1 MKKSILILLLA
12 TLFGCAV
19 QNQQPKILITHVLA
33 VTEHGDTLRLPI
45 SAIKPNVYNII
56 NYSNG
61 YNRYPYYNNY
71 NNYNSFPRYK
81 PSGNVYVKPNNN
93 SSNNNTPVKPIT
105 KPRTTPSNPV
115 TPSGNAGVNKR
126 GGN

>member
-1 MKKSILILLLA
+1 MKKLILILLLA
-12 TLFGCAV
+12 TLFSCGV
-19 QNQQPKILITHVLA
+19 QHQQPKILITHVLA

-61 YNRYPYYNNY
+61 YPRYPYYNSY
-71 NNYNSFPRYK
+71 NNYNNFPRYK

-93 SSNNNTPVKPIT
+93 TPAPAPNKPATSEQNLVI
-105 KPRTTPSNPV
+105 R
-115 TPSGNAGVNKR
+115 NKK

>member
-1 MKKSILILLLA
+1 MKKLILILLLA
-12 TLFGCAV
+12 TLFSCGV
-19 QNQQPKILITHVLA
+19 KYQQPKILITHVLA

-61 YNRYPYYNNY
+61 YSTYPYYNSYNNY
-71 NNYNSFPRYK
+71 NNFPRYK

-93 SSNNNTPVKPIT
+93 TPATIPT
-105 KPRTTPSNPV
+105 KPAIKPRVTPSNPV
-115 TPSGNAGVNKR
+115 SASGNAGVNKR

>member
-1 MKKSILILLLA
+1 MKNLILILLLA

-93 SSNNNTPVKPIT
+93 TPAPAPTPPTI
-105 KPRTTPSNPV
+105 KPRVTPPNPV
-115 TPSGNAGVNKR
+115 SPSGNAGVNKR

>member
-12 TLFGCAV
+12 TVFSCGV

-56 NYSNG
+56 NYSSG
-61 YNRYPYYNNY
+61 YNRYPYYNSY
-71 NNYNSFPRYK
+71 NNYNNFPRYK

-93 SSNNNTPVKPIT
+93 ADNNTPATTPAI
-105 KPRTTPSNPV
+105 KPRVTPPNPV
-115 TPSGNAGVNKR
+115 SPSGNAAINKR